1 MVIKHDFTWHKIAWL
16 VVAIIG
22 IFSIRWGAIIVP
34 QVRQTA
40 DKVASLNNLQTL
52 DIHGKIGGC
61 IPIDIKG
68 LV

>member
-1 MVIKHDFTWHKIAWL
+1 MTWEHRLWLLVIIILL
-16 VVAIIG
+16 VWGA
-22 IFSIRWGAIIVP
+22 RWGTIVVP
-34 QVRQTA
+34 QIRSTA